1 MTHGAFEWATH
12 QGHIKNNAVYLRV
25 GDSAVRGT
33 FKMLNFLIS
42 WNENLFMALFKDI
55 FESV

>member
-1 MTHGAFEWATH
+1 MQF
-12 QGHIKNNAVYLRV
+12 YLQV